1 MTWLASWDVGAAGRG
16 GYTRM
21 VFRSFEWERHL
32 ADLDVLNAIIAP
44 EAEAMGLAL
53 VRVAFFG
60 GESDPTLQVMA
71 ERPETR
77 QLTIDDCADL
87 SRRISDRLDALEEAG
102 KDPIDVAYR
111 LEVSSPGIDR
121 PLTRPADFADWAG
134 HEAKLTLKEKRDGR
148 QRFNGELVGIDGDIV
163 TISDKEGVEHP
174 LPFDAIDTAKLVL
187 TDKLIAAT
195 VPLSIEGAD
204 EMEEEGQD

>member
-1 MTWLASWDVGAAGRG
+1 
-16 GYTRM
+16 M
-21 VFRSFEWERHL
+21 V
-32 ADLDVLNAIIAP
+32 DLDTLNAIIAP
-44 EAEAMGLAL
+44 EADALGLAL

-71 ERPETR
+71 ERPDTR
-77 QLTIDDCADL
+77 QLTIDDCAEL
-87 SRRISDRLDALEEAG
+87 SRRISDRLDALEAEG
-102 KDPIDVAYR
+102 RDPIAVAYR

-134 HEAKLTLKEKRDGR
+134 HEAKLALAEKRDGR
-148 QRFNGELVGIDGDIV
+148 QRFQGILGGIDAAGVI
-163 TISDKEGVEHP
+163 TLTDKQGMEHH
-174 LPFDAIDTAKLVL
+174 LPFDAVESAKLVL

-204 EMEEEGQD
+204 ALEEEGQD

>member
-1 MTWLASWDVGAAGRG
+1 
-16 GYTRM
+16 
-21 VFRSFEWERHL
+21 L

-71 ERPETR
+71 ERPDTR
-77 QLTIDDCADL
+77 QLTIEDCADL
-87 SRRISDRLDALEEAG
+87 SRRISAQLDALEEAG
-102 KDPIDVAYR
+102 KDPIDQAYR

-134 HEAKLTLKEKRDGR
+134 HEAKIALKEKLAGR
-148 QRFNGELVGIDGDIV
+148 QRFNGELVGIDPKGDVVMI
-163 TISDKEGVEHP
+163 TDKEGVQHN

>member
-1 MTWLASWDVGAAGRG
+1 M
-16 GYTRM
+16 
-21 VFRSFEWERHL
+21 

-60 GESDPTLQVMA
+60 GDSDPTLQVMA

-77 QLTIDDCADL
+77 QLTIEDCADL
-87 SRRISDRLDALEEAG
+87 SRRISAQLDALEEAG
-102 KDPIDVAYR
+102 KDPIEVAYR

-121 PLTRPADFADWAG
+121 PLTRRADFADWAG
-134 HEAKLTLKEKRDGR
+134 HEAKIALKEKREGR
-148 QRFNGELVGIDGDIV
+148 QRFNGELIGIDADGVV
-163 TISDKEGVEHP
+163 TISDKEGVEHK

>member
-1 MTWLASWDVGAAGRG
+1 
-16 GYTRM
+16 M
-21 VFRSFEWERHL
+21 VDFD
-32 ADLDVLNAIIAP
+32 ALNAIIAP

-60 GESDPTLQVMA
+60 GDSDPTLQVMA
-71 ERPETR
+71 ERPDTR

-102 KDPIDVAYR
+102 KDPIDAAYR

-134 HEAKLTLKEKRDGR
+134 HEAKIALKEKRDGR
-148 QRFNGELVGIDGDIV
+148 QRFNGELVGIDPKGDVVMI
-163 TISDKEGVEHP
+163 TDKEGVQHH

-195 VPLSIEGAD
+195 VPLSTEGAD

>member
-1 MTWLASWDVGAAGRG
+1 M
-16 GYTRM
+16 
-21 VFRSFEWERHL
+21 

-71 ERPETR
+71 ERPDTR

-102 KDPIDVAYR
+102 KDPIDQAYR

-121 PLTRPADFADWAG
+121 PLTRRADFADWAG
-134 HEAKLTLKEKRDGR
+134 HEAKIALKEKRDGR
-148 QRFNGELVGIDGDIV
+148 QRFSGVLIGIEGDVV
-163 TISDKEGVEHP
+163 TIQDKEEKEHQ